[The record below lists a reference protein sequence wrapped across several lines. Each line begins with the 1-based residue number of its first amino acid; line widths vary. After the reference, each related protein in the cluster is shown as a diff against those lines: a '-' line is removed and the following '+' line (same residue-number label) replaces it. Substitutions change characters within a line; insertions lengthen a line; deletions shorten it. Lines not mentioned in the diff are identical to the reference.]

1 MTQATAPIGVMDSGM
16 GGLSVVRSLQ
26 NILPYEDIVYYG
38 DTANCP
44 YGNKSR
50 NELLGFSRHMLSFL
64 QENGVKCVAL
74 ACNTT
79 SSLADILRPEYAMP
93 IITVSECG
101 ADAFGRMGINDIGLI
116 ATVATVDSGIYE
128 KRICAVNPNAKVIG
142 EGSVHLARL
151 VEENHPTTDAVD
163 TEIKECM
170 ERLLA
175 KGDVSHVIL
184 GCTHYPLVAD
194 RFKAACPHIEFVDPA
209 PHQVACIKEF
219 LAENNAL
226 NQNHKPKLTVYT
238 SGDTAG
244 FKDMCSKTGLCDH
257 YDAEFIHVDNRNS

>member
-1 MTQATAPIGVMDSGM
+1 MKANAPIGIMDSGM
-16 GGLSVVRSLQ
+16 GGLSVVLALQ
-26 NILPYEDIVYYG
+26 KDLPNEDIIYFG
-38 DTANCP
+38 DTANLP
-44 YGNKSR
+44 YGNKTVEQIVDLS
-50 NELLGFSRHMLSFL
+50 NNMISFL
-64 QENGVKCVAL
+64 EKKGVKCVGI
-74 ACNTT
+74 ACNTI
-79 SSLADILRPEYAMP
+79 SAQAAQLRPSHDIT

-194 RFKAACPHIEFVDPA
+194 RFKAACPDIEFVDPA

-219 LAENNAL
+219 LAENDAL
-226 NQNHKPKLTVYT
+226 NQSRKPKLTVYT

-257 YDAEFIHVDNRNS
+257 YDAEFIHVDN